1 MVTIKKIISARKV
14 LDKFYTGD
22 VELALIAAQER
33 IEELEGCLK
42 HIAKKAKA
50 DRNGSITVDPLSY
63 EGEKTLNG
71 FVEWALKE
79 ID

>member
-1 MVTIKKIISARKV
+1 MGTIKKIVSARKV

-33 IEELEGCLK
+33 IEDLECCLR
-42 HIAKKAKA
+42 HIAKKAQA
-50 DRNGSITVDPLSY
+50 DRNGSISVEALSY
-63 EGEKTLNG
+63 EGDRTLKG

-79 ID
+79 VD